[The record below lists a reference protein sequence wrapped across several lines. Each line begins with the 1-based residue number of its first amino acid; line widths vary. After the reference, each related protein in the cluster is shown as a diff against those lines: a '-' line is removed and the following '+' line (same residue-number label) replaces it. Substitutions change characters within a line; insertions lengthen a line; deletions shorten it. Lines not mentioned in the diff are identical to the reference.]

1 MRVSGG
7 ARSSPAENLADKEPL
22 QTPDQQIKRAKNERT
37 KPFRIVKMKTHWRQ
51 SAKRFGSGLAWVQ
64 EKLYCQHSQPN
75 NSQCVS
81 EQQGKFFHSLSF
93 YNLTQSNK
101 LNLRTCVNG

>member
-1 MRVSGG
+1 M
-7 ARSSPAENLADKEPL
+7 PAAHPLKNLADKEPL

-37 KPFRIVKMKTHWRQ
+37 KPFRIVKMKNP
-51 SAKRFGSGLAWVQ
+51 LASISQAVWFWFSRVQ